1 MIDLRALR
9 SPPRGKGKNEMKE
22 MPSLF
27 LCHASVDKPFVE
39 KLANDLKGAGVNVW
53 FDQWNIRVGESITW
67 KIDEGIRENEY
78 LSIVMSPESV
88 NSEWVKT
95 ELGAAWNKQMA
106 TRKIVVLPVLY
117 RDCAIPAI
125 LADRKYADFRS
136 DYNRGF
142 RELTAALGLVGE
154 AILSAD
160 NWRDYRAQ
168 SDSGWQ
174 KFREKEFRQLVTR
187 IVDRAKAYHW
197 GFWVG
202 ASKNPFS
209 FTVSAI
215 DGPKK
220 SRKEP
225 CRRLNGER
233 TEADKSENK
242 KIRKTM
248 LPMRHGLSDFCSFQ
262 NDKLLRALRISF
274 TQRMFEAE
282 KAGSV
287 SSNRRKPLRD
297 CLRNFCYAEFGTAAH
312 PKTSLQP
319 VQQ

>member
-220 SRKEP
+220 SRYVSVKLVRDTYMACNTYSYNPNDLKASDYNITLGNTVESVEEFVWPQMEDYRREYGDPQGHAFCVTTRMMKE
-225 CRRLNGER
+225 REKWEVVKEVTDRLER
-233 TEADKSENK
+233 EMDWY
-242 KIRKTM
+242 
-248 LPMRHGLSDFCSFQ
+248 GL
-262 NDKLLRALRISF
+262 
-274 TQRMFEAE
+274 
-282 KAGSV
+282 
-287 SSNRRKPLRD
+287 
-297 CLRNFCYAEFGTAAH
+297 
-312 PKTSLQP
+312 
-319 VQQ
+319 